1 MGKSVYES
9 AILIN
14 AALDDQ
20 QIETII
26 TRVQDLIKN
35 NGGEIRELE
44 NWGRKRLAYPVEKSK
59 IGYYAIFRFDAP
71 GDIVAKLE
79 RAYTLDEQILRFVT
93 LKLNKD
99 ALEQIEKNKSLSV
112 TLKDEVVPET
122 FDEKPEVDEPEL
134 DIKDND
140 KK

>member
-1 MGKSVYES
+1 M
-9 AILIN
+9 
-14 AALDDQ
+14 
-20 QIETII
+20 
-26 TRVQDLIKN
+26 
-35 NGGEIRELE
+35 
-44 NWGRKRLAYPVEKSK
+44 
-59 IGYYAIFRFDAP
+59 
-71 GDIVAKLE
+71 
-79 RAYTLDEQILRFVT
+79 T

-122 FDEKPEVDEPEL
+122 LDEKPEVDEPEL